1 MLHSFTN
8 IENDVFPASF
18 AQQRLWF
25 LDQLEPGSP
34 FYNIPQAISIQG
46 DLSIEALRLTFAEI
60 VRRHEALRT
69 TFSVVDGSPIQ
80 VIAKHLKLSLPV
92 IDLTSLTDLDRDV
105 ESARL
110 AAEEA
115 QKPFDLIRGPLV
127 RALLLALSADE
138 HVLLLTM
145 HHIVSDGW
153 SMGVLFRE
161 LGLIYEAFAAGKP
174 SPLPE
179 LPIQYA
185 DYASWQREWLQADA
199 LRTQLDYWKTQ
210 LADAP
215 PILELPKDK
224 QRPAVQRFRGAK
236 VVHYLPPTLT
246 EGLKQLSVNER
257 VTLFMTL
264 LAAFKVLLS
273 RYTNQDDIVVGSP
286 IANRTRAETEDLIG
300 FFVNT
305 LVLRTDLSGN
315 PTFRDVL
322 QRVKKVAVGAYAHQD
337 VPFEKL
343 VEELSPERDPSR
355 NPLFQVSFVLQN
367 ATRSQLV
374 LSGLTLLPL
383 EIHSG
388 TAKFDLS
395 LSILETPQGLK
406 ATWEYDTDL
415 FEAPRIAR
423 MVQHF
428 EMLLNGVIANPAA
441 RIRQLPLLP
450 ETERHRLLVD
460 WNQTAAKYPTD
471 KCIHNLFE
479 LQVKRTP
486 EAIALVDKERR
497 LTYGDLNNR
506 ANQLARYLQQQGVGL
521 ETLVGVCVE
530 RSAEMVIALLGI
542 LKAGG
547 AYVPLDPG
555 YPQQRLRFMLED
567 SKASVVLT
575 HTKLAKLLPSGDAQV
590 ICLDQESKNIGREC
604 EEDLGHLG
612 PPSTVGYVI
621 YTSGSTGRPKG
632 VAIEHRSAVT
642 LLYWAQEV
650 FSKEDLAGVLASTS
664 ICFDLSVF
672 ELFVPLSFGGKV
684 IIAEDALNLPTLT
697 CANEVTLINTVPSA
711 ISELLRVEAIPPSV
725 ITVNLAGEPL
735 PSSLVREIYQ
745 LPTIRRVFDLYGPT
759 EDTTYT
765 TYALRLPD
773 GPATIGRPIAN
784 TKIYLLDSFLAP
796 VPIGIP
802 GELYISGHGLA
813 RGYINQPQSTA
824 EKFVVNPFEDD
835 GGRLYKTG
843 DVARYR
849 NEGNIEFLGR
859 IDHQVKVRGYRIELG
874 EIEAAINEHSNVRE
888 SVVLVREDEPGDM
901 RLVAY
906 VVSGRK
912 EELEGGEDTS
922 HESDQVSQWEAVWD
936 ETYRQVTP
944 AEDPEFNIVGWNSS
958 YTGEAISSEEMREWV
973 DQTVARIVALKPGSV
988 LEIGC
993 GTGLLLFRIA
1003 SHCANYHATDV
1014 SEPVL
1019 ALLQEQLNAS
1029 TEYRHVT
1036 LSHQAAD
1043 DFRGIEANAFDTVIL
1058 NSVIQYFPSIDYLL
1072 NVIEGA
1078 VKAVRLGGSVF
1089 LGDVRSLP
1097 LLEAFH
1103 TAVQLQTASSVL
1115 TLGELQR
1122 RVRKQVDQEKEL
1134 VIDPNF
1140 FRLLKTHLSEI
1151 ARVEIQLKRGQYRNE
1166 LSQFRYDVTLHTGLD
1181 QSPQVELEQLDWT
1194 GQVSNLQTL
1203 RRIIIQ
1209 TKPQV
1214 LVIRDVPNARI
1225 DAAVRAHSL
1234 LQGQDELETV
1244 ATLRDIIAVVSTNG
1258 AVEPEHVWT
1267 LGEELGYVV
1276 EITFP
1281 QSGVP
1286 DNFDAV
1292 FRQGAPVELS
1302 TETDGMPSTWHKYAN
1317 KPVRSDLVRELE
1329 PELRKLLATKLPEHM
1344 MPSHFVVLDE
1354 LPRTANGKLD
1364 RKALPA
1370 PDQSRPE
1377 LDAPFVAP
1385 RTTMEEML
1393 ASVWADVLRLKTV
1406 GVHDNFFELGG
1417 HSLLGTQVISRL
1429 RTLFKRQLPLRWL
1442 FECPTVAT
1450 LTKKIEES
1458 ASAKPEENPPLV
1470 LAPRNEKLPLSFA
1483 QQRLWFLSQLEPES
1497 PFYNI
1502 ATAVRMCGLLDVAA
1516 LNSALNAVV
1525 NRHESLRTIFPLVD
1539 DEPVQLILENQSVS
1553 LPITDISERG
1563 EKDPESEAIGLLQ
1576 KEAVIPFDLARGPL
1590 LRARLIRVNNRD
1602 HIFLLTLHHIV
1613 TDGWSNA
1620 ILFRELEG
1628 FYTSYS
1634 QHKSFPLS
1642 EFKIQYADYAVWQR
1656 NWLKG
1661 ERLEKLTSFW
1671 KRHLSGAP
1679 FVLELPVDKPRP
1691 PIQTFNGADFSLK
1704 LSTELGNALKELSA
1718 GNGVTL
1724 FMTLMAAFQVF
1735 LSGYARRE
1743 DIIVGTDVANRS
1755 RVELEELIGFFV
1767 NLLPIRI
1774 DLSGNPTFTD
1784 LLARARN
1791 TMLDVYAH
1799 QELPFEKL
1807 VEELRPERD
1816 LRRNP
1821 LVQVLFVMQ
1830 NTAQQEL
1837 QLPDLTLAPFKF
1849 RDASS
1854 RFDLALFISEAEE
1867 ELICLWR
1874 YNPDLFEATTIAKM
1888 SDQFRALLSGIVE
1901 DPSAR
1906 IKAFG
1911 MLTRDDRRVKTME
1924 QSERKESEI
1933 KRLRTTRR
1941 KGIDL
1946 SQVSR
1951 VRTSSLEPGQSL
1963 PLVIEPS
1970 SADVDLA
1977 EWTISNKKT
1986 VDQHLLKHGAILF
1999 RGFAVN
2005 SVDEFEHIASASCPE
2020 LFGEYGDLPRE
2031 EQGGKIY
2038 GSTPYPADETIL
2050 FHNES
2055 SHMHRW
2061 PMLIWFYCVRAAAAG
2076 GETPIIDSRKIY
2088 QLMEREIRD
2097 RFERKGLKYVR
2108 NFSDGLDVSWQ
2119 HFFQTSDRTAV
2130 EEYCRRAEID
2140 FEWRRG
2146 NSLRTSQ
2153 NCPAVVRHPQTGE
2166 KLFFNQLQL
2175 HHISCLTPAV
2185 RESLLSMMK
2194 EEDLPRNVYYGDGLP
2209 IEDSVME
2216 YLRDL
2221 YSKLAVS
2228 FPWRERDVLML
2239 NNMLVAHSRNPFVG
2253 ERKILVA
2260 LGNLVSKDQI
2270 EHGEHQ
2276 HA

>member
-1 MLHSFTN
+1 MK
-8 IENDVFPASF
+8 NDVFPASF

-25 LDQLEPGSP
+25 LDQLEPGSS
-34 FYNIPQAISIQG
+34 FYNVPQAISIRG
-46 DLSIEALRLTFAEI
+46 DLNVEALRRTFQEI

-69 TFSVVDGSPIQ
+69 TFSVVDGSPVQ
-80 VIAKHLKLSLPV
+80 VIAKHLELSFPV
-92 IDLTSLTDLDRDV
+92 TDLTSLAKMDRDV
-105 ESARL
+105 EWARL

-115 QKPFDLIRGPLV
+115 QKPFDLTRGPLV

-138 HVLLLTM
+138 CVLLLTM

-161 LGLIYEAFAAGKP
+161 LGSIYEAFATGKR

-185 DYASWQREWLQADA
+185 DYAVWQREWLQDDA

-215 PILELPKDK
+215 PTFELPTDR
-224 QRPAVQRFRGAK
+224 QRPAIQRFRGAK
-236 VVHYLPPTLT
+236 VVGYLPPSLT
-246 EGLKQLSVNER
+246 EDLKQLSLDER
-257 VTLFMTL
+257 VTLYMTL
-264 LAAFKVLLS
+264 LAAFNVLLW
-273 RYTNQDDIVVGSP
+273 RYTNHNDLVIGSP

-322 QRVKKVAVGAYAHQD
+322 NRVKKVAVGAYAHQD

-395 LSILETPQGLK
+395 LSILETPEGLK

-415 FEAPRIAR
+415 FDASRISR

-428 EMLLNGVIANPAA
+428 EVLLNGVISNPAA
-441 RIRQLPLLP
+441 RIGQLPLLP
-450 ETERHRLLVD
+450 QAERHRLLID
-460 WNQTAAKYPTD
+460 WNETAAKYPTD

-479 LQVKRTP
+479 SQVKLTP
-486 EAIALVDKERR
+486 EAIALVDNKRR
-497 LTYGDLNNR
+497 LTYGELNSR
-506 ANQLARYLQQQGVGL
+506 ANQLAAYLHQQGVGV

-555 YPQQRLRFMLED
+555 YPQQRLQFMLED

-575 HTKLAKLLPSGDAQV
+575 HTKLAKLLSSGAAQV
-590 ICLDQESKNIGREC
+590 ICLDQEWMNIGRQS
-604 EEDLGHLG
+604 EEDLQKHG
-612 PPSTVGYVI
+612 PPSALAYVI

-642 LLYWAQEV
+642 LLHWAQEV
-650 FSKEDLAGVLASTS
+650 FSEEDLSGVLASTS

-672 ELFVPLSFGGKV
+672 ELFVPLSCGGKA
-684 IIAEDALNLPTLT
+684 IIAEDALNLPTLPY
-697 CANEVTLINTVPSA
+697 ADEVTLINTVPSA
-711 ISELLRVEAIPPSV
+711 IAELLRLGGIPPSV
-725 ITVNLAGEPL
+725 TTVNLAGEPL
-735 PSSLVREIYQ
+735 SSSLVRKIYQ
-745 LPTIRRVFDLYGPT
+745 LPTISRVFDLYGPT

-765 TYALRLPD
+765 TYALRRPD

-784 TKIYLLDSFLAP
+784 TKIYLLDSLLSPA
-796 VPIGIP
+796 PIGIP
-802 GELYISGHGLA
+802 GELYISGQGLA
-813 RGYINQPQSTA
+813 RGYLNRPQATA
-824 EKFVVNPFEDD
+824 EKFVVNPFEAN

-843 DVARYR
+843 DIARYKDD
-849 NEGNIEFLGR
+849 GNIEYVGR

-874 EIEAAINEHSNVRE
+874 EIEAAINEHCNVRE
-888 SVVLVREDEPGDM
+888 SVVLVREDEPGDL

-906 VVSGRK
+906 VVPGSK
-912 EELEGGEDTS
+912 KKLEGREGTS
-922 HESDQVSQWEAVWD
+922 HESDQVLQWEAVWD
-936 ETYRQVTP
+936 ETYRQVSRT
-944 AEDPEFNIVGWNSS
+944 ENPEFNIVGWNSS
-958 YTGEAISSEEMREWV
+958 YSGEAIPSEQMREWV
-973 DQTVARIVALKPGSV
+973 DKTVARIVQTNPRRV

-993 GTGLLLFRIA
+993 GTGLLLFPIA
-1003 SHCANYHATDV
+1003 SLCAKYHGTDV
-1014 SEPVL
+1014 SQPAV
-1019 ALLQEQLNAS
+1019 AALQEHLMLAG
-1029 TEYRHVT
+1029 TKYGHVT
-1036 LSHQAAD
+1036 LSNQAAH
-1043 DFRGIEANAFDTVIL
+1043 DFRTIEANAFDTVIL

-1072 NVIEGA
+1072 DVIEGA
-1078 VKAVRLGGSVF
+1078 VKAVKPGGSVF
-1089 LGDVRSLP
+1089 IGDVRSLP
-1097 LLEAFH
+1097 LLETFH
-1103 TAVQLQTASSVL
+1103 TAVQLQSASSSL
-1115 TLGELQR
+1115 TLSELQR

-1134 VIDPNF
+1134 VINPNF
-1140 FRLLKTHLSEI
+1140 FRLLKMHLSGI

-1166 LSQFRYDVTLHTGLD
+1166 LSQFRYDVTLHIGLN

-1194 GQVSNLQTL
+1194 GQVGDLRTL
-1203 RRIIIQ
+1203 RRLII
-1209 TKPQV
+1209 KNEPQV

-1225 DAAVRAHSL
+1225 DDAVRAQTF
-1234 LQGQDELETV
+1234 LQRPDEFETV
-1244 ATLRDIIAVVSTNG
+1244 ANLRETLVAVSTNA
-1258 AVEPEHVWT
+1258 AVEPEDVWA
-1267 LGEELGYVV
+1267 LGEEYGYVV
-1276 EITFP
+1276 EITWP
-1281 QSGVP
+1281 QSGRSG
-1286 DNFDAV
+1286 NFDAV
-1292 FRQGAPVELS
+1292 FRQGTPVDFG
-1302 TETDGMPSTWHKYAN
+1302 TETGELRGAWQKYAN
-1317 KPVRSDLVRELE
+1317 NPVRSDLVRQLE
-1329 PELRKLLATKLPEHM
+1329 PDLRNLLADKLPEHM
-1344 MPSHFVVLDE
+1344 MPSHFLILDE

-1364 RKALPA
+1364 RKVLPA

-1377 LDAPFVAP
+1377 LDAPFVGP
-1385 RTTMEEML
+1385 RTSTEKLL

-1406 GVHDNFFELGG
+1406 GINDNFFELGG

-1429 RTLFKRQLPLRWL
+1429 RDTLRRQLPLRWL
-1442 FECPTVAT
+1442 FAYPTVAT
-1450 LTKKIEES
+1450 LASKIEES
-1458 ASAKPEENPPLV
+1458 ASDKPEEIPPV
-1470 LAPRNEKLPLSFA
+1470 VRVPKNQKLPLSFA

-1497 PFYNI
+1497 PFYNV
-1502 ATAVRMCGLLDVAA
+1502 ATAFRVLGLLDVAA
-1516 LNSALNAVV
+1516 LNNALNAVV
-1525 NRHESLRTIFPLVD
+1525 SRHESLRTIFPVID
-1539 DEPVQLILENQSVS
+1539 DEPVQRILKKQSIS
-1553 LPITDISERG
+1553 LSFTDLSEQAE
-1563 EKDPESEAIGLLQ
+1563 EKAQSEATSLLK
-1576 KEAVIPFDLARGPL
+1576 KEAIIPFDLARGPL
-1590 LRARLIRVNNRD
+1590 LRASLVRVRDLD

-1613 TDGWSNA
+1613 SDGWSTA
-1620 ILFRELEG
+1620 ILFRELEEL
-1628 FYTSYS
+1628 YTAYS
-1634 QHKSFPLS
+1634 QNRACSLS
-1642 EFKIQYADYAVWQR
+1642 ELKIQYADYAVWQR
-1656 NWLKG
+1656 NWVKG
-1661 ERLEKLTSFW
+1661 ERLEELISFW
-1671 KRHLSGAP
+1671 KRHLSGAQLI
-1679 FVLELPVDKPRP
+1679 LELPADKPRP
-1691 PIQTFNGADFSLK
+1691 PLQTFNGADVTLK
-1704 LSTELGNALKELSA
+1704 LSRKLSNALNELSA

-1735 LSGYARRE
+1735 LSNYAARE
-1743 DIIVGTDVANRS
+1743 DIIVGTDVANRN
-1755 RVELEELIGFFV
+1755 RVELEELIGFFI

-1774 DLSGNPTFTD
+1774 DLSDDPTFTD
-1784 LLARARN
+1784 LLARVRN

-1799 QELPFEKL
+1799 QDLPFEKL

-1821 LVQVLFVMQ
+1821 LVQVLLVMQ

-1837 QLPDLTLAPFKF
+1837 KLPQLNLAPFKF
-1849 RDASS
+1849 CEASS
-1854 RFDLALFISEAEE
+1854 RFDLALFISEAEA
-1867 ELICLWR
+1867 ELTCLWR

-1888 SDQFRALLSGIVE
+1888 SDQFRALLACIVG
-1901 DPSAR
+1901 DPAAR
-1906 IKAFG
+1906 IKTFG
-1911 MLTRDDRRVKTME
+1911 VPRRAETRVKTLE
-1924 QSERKESEI
+1924 QSEGKKSEI
-1933 KRLRTTRR
+1933 GRLRTTRR

-1946 SQVSR
+1946 SQVQG
-1951 VRTSSLEPGQSL
+1951 VRTSSLEAEQSL
-1963 PLVIEPS
+1963 PLVIEPA
-1970 SADVDLA
+1970 SAEVDLA
-1977 EWTISNKKT
+1977 EWMTSNKNT
-1986 VDQHLLKHGAILF
+1986 VEQYLLKHGAILF
-1999 RGFAVN
+1999 RGFAVD
-2005 SVDEFEHIASASCPE
+2005 SVNEFERIASAFFPE

-2038 GSTPYPADETIL
+2038 GSTPYPADKTIL

-2061 PMLIWFYCVRAAAAG
+2061 PMLIWFYCVKAAAAG
-2076 GETPIIDSRKIY
+2076 GETPIIDSRKVY
-2088 QLMEREIRD
+2088 QLMEPAIRE

-2108 NFSDGLDVSWQ
+2108 NFTDNLDVSWQ
-2119 HFFQTSDRTAV
+2119 RFFHTSDQSVV

-2140 FEWRRG
+2140 FEWRGG
-2146 NSLRTSQ
+2146 NSLRISHK
-2153 NCPAVVRHPQTGE
+2153 CPAVVVHPQTGE
-2166 KLFFNQLQL
+2166 KVFFNQLQL

-2209 IEDSVME
+2209 IEDSAME
-2216 YLRDL
+2216 YLSDL
-2221 YSKLAVS
+2221 YGKLAIS

-2239 NNMLVAHSRNPFVG
+2239 NNMLVAHSRNPFAG

-2260 LGNLVSKDQI
+2260 LGNLVSKQQI

>member
-1 MLHSFTN
+1 MA
-8 IENDVFPASF
+8 NDVFPASF

-46 DLSIEALRLTFAEI
+46 DLNVEALRLTFEEI

-80 VIAKHLKLSLPV
+80 VIAKSLKLSLPV
-92 IDLTSLTDLDRDV
+92 IDLTSLTDSDRDV
-105 ESARL
+105 EYARL

-127 RALLLALSADE
+127 RALLLALSAE
-138 HVLLLTM
+138 NHVLLLTI

-179 LPIQYA
+179 LRIQYA
-185 DYASWQREWLQADA
+185 DYASWQREFLHEDA
-199 LRTQLDYWKTQ
+199 LRTQLDYWRTQ

-215 PILELPKDK
+215 PTLELPKDG
-224 QRPAVQRFRGAK
+224 QRPAIQRFRGAK
-236 VVHYLPPTLT
+236 VVHHLPLTLT

-264 LAAFKVLLS
+264 LAAFKVLLW
-273 RYTNQDDIVVGSP
+273 RYTNQDDIIVGSP

-367 ATRSQLV
+367 ATRSQLE

-395 LSILETPQGLK
+395 LSILETPEGLK
-406 ATWEYDTDL
+406 ATWEYDVDL
-415 FEAPRIAR
+415 FAAPRIAR

-428 EMLLNGVIANPAA
+428 EILLNGVIANPAA
-441 RIRQLPLLP
+441 GIGQLPLLL
-450 ETERHRLLVD
+450 ETERHQLLVG
-460 WNQTAAKYPTD
+460 WNETAAKYPTD
-471 KCIHNLFE
+471 ECIHNLFE

-486 EAIALVDKERR
+486 EAVALVDRERR
-497 LTYGDLNNR
+497 LTYGELNNR
-506 ANQLARYLQQQGVGL
+506 ANQVARYLQQRGVGL

-547 AYVPLDPG
+547 AYVPLDSS

-567 SKASVVLT
+567 SEASVVVT
-575 HTKLAKLLPSGDAQV
+575 QSKLAKLLSLSDAQV
-590 ICLDQESKNIGREC
+590 ICLDQEWNNIDRES
-604 EEDLGHLG
+604 EEDLGNPG
-612 PPSTVGYVI
+612 PPSTVAYVI

-684 IIAEDALNLPTLT
+684 IIAEDALNLPTLV
-697 CANEVTLINTVPSA
+697 CAHEVTLINTVPSA
-711 ISELLRVEAIPPSV
+711 ISELLRVEAIPPGV

-735 PSSLVREIYQ
+735 SCGLVREIYQ

-765 TYALRLPD
+765 TYALRRPD

-784 TKIYLLDSFLAP
+784 TKTYLLDPFLEP

-802 GELYISGHGLA
+802 GELYIAGQGLA
-813 RGYINQPQSTA
+813 RGYINRPQSTA
-824 EKFVVNPFEDD
+824 EKFVVNPFGDD

-849 NEGNIEFLGR
+849 DDGNIEYLGR

-874 EIEAAINEHSNVRE
+874 EIEAAINGHFNVRE

-906 VVSGRK
+906 VVPGRK
-912 EELEGGEDTS
+912 EKLAGREDTS
-922 HESDQVSQWEAVWD
+922 PASDQVSQWEAVWD
-936 ETYRQVTP
+936 ETYRQVGP

-958 YTGEAISSEEMREWV
+958 YTGEAIPAEEMREWV
-973 DQTVARIVALKPGSV
+973 DQTVARIVALNPGRV

-1003 SHCANYHATDV
+1003 SHSANYHATDV
-1014 SEPVL
+1014 SQPVL
-1019 ALLQEQLNAS
+1019 ALLQEQLKAG
-1029 TEYRHVT
+1029 TEYTHVT

-1043 DFRGIEANAFDTVIL
+1043 DFRGIEANTFDTVIL

-1078 VKAVRLGGSVF
+1078 VKAVGPGGSVF

-1103 TAVQLQTASSVL
+1103 TVVQLQTAGSSL

-1134 VIDPNF
+1134 VVDPNF

-1151 ARVEIQLKRGQYRNE
+1151 ARVVIQLKRGQYRNE
-1166 LSQFRYDVTLHTGLD
+1166 LSQFRYDVTLHIGLD
-1181 QSPQVELEQLDWT
+1181 QSPQLELEQLDWT
-1194 GQVSNLQTL
+1194 EVGNLQTL
-1203 RRIIIQ
+1203 RRLIVQ

-1225 DAAVRAHSL
+1225 DAAVRAQSF
-1234 LQGQDELETV
+1234 LQGQDESETV
-1244 ATLRDIIAVVSTNG
+1244 ASLREILAAVSEDA

-1267 LGEELGYVV
+1267 LGEEQGYVV
-1276 EITFP
+1276 EISFP
-1281 QSGVP
+1281 QSGLP
-1286 DNFDAV
+1286 GNFDAV
-1292 FRQGAPVELS
+1292 FRQGTPVDFV
-1302 TETDGMPSTWHKYAN
+1302 TETGGMRAAWQKYAN
-1317 KPVRSDLVRELE
+1317 NPVRSDLVRQLE
-1329 PELRKLLATKLPEHM
+1329 PELRKLLAAKLPEHM
-1344 MPSHFVVLDE
+1344 IPSHFLLLDE

-1370 PDQSRPE
+1370 PDQSRPK

-1385 RTTMEEML
+1385 RTSTEEML

-1417 HSLLGTQVISRL
+1417 HSLLGTQAISRL
-1429 RTLFKRQLPLRWL
+1429 RDLFKRQLPLRWL
-1442 FECPTVAT
+1442 FECPTVAA
-1450 LTKKIEES
+1450 LARKIEKSDLEES
-1458 ASAKPEENPPLV
+1458 ENKVPPLLRV
-1470 LAPRNEKLPLSFA
+1470 SRSEKLPLSFA

-1497 PFYNI
+1497 PFYNV
-1502 ATAVRMCGLLDVAA
+1502 ATAIRIHGLLDVAA
-1516 LNSALNAVV
+1516 LTNALNAVV

-1539 DEPVQLILENQSVS
+1539 DEPVQRILEKQSVYLS
-1553 LPITDISERG
+1553 FTDLSEQS
-1563 EKDPESEAIGLLQ
+1563 EKNAESEAISLL
-1576 KEAVIPFDLARGPL
+1576 KREAIIPLDLARGPL
-1590 LRARLIRVNNRD
+1590 LKASLVRVKNLD

-1613 TDGWSNA
+1613 SDGWSAA
-1620 ILFRELEG
+1620 ILFRELEEL
-1628 FYTSYS
+1628 YTAYS
-1634 QHKSFPLS
+1634 QNKPFPLS
-1642 EFKIQYADYAVWQR
+1642 ELKIQYADYAVWQR
-1656 NWLKG
+1656 NCLKG
-1661 ERLEKLTSFW
+1661 ERLKELISFW

-1691 PIQTFNGADFSLK
+1691 SIQTFNGADFSLK
-1704 LSTELGNALKELSA
+1704 LSSELSNALKELSA
-1718 GNGVTL
+1718 GKGVTL
-1724 FMTLMAAFQVF
+1724 FMTLMAAFQIL
-1735 LSGYARRE
+1735 LSSYARRE
-1743 DIIVGTDVANRS
+1743 DILVGTDVANRN
-1755 RVELEELIGFFV
+1755 RVELEELIGFFI

-1774 DLSGNPTFTD
+1774 DLSGDPTFTD
-1784 LLARARN
+1784 LLARVRN
-1791 TMLDVYAH
+1791 TMLDVYAY

-1837 QLPDLTLAPFKF
+1837 RLPGLNLAPFKF

-1854 RFDLALFISEAEE
+1854 RFDLALFISEADS
-1867 ELICLWR
+1867 ELTCLWR
-1874 YNPDLFEATTIAKM
+1874 YNPDLFEARTIARM
-1888 SDQFRALLSGIVE
+1888 SDQFRVLLARIVG

-1906 IKAFG
+1906 ITTFA
-1911 MLTRDDRRVKTME
+1911 MLIRAETRVKTME
-1924 QSERKESEI
+1924 QTERKESEI

-1946 SQVSR
+1946 SQVGG

-1963 PLVIEPS
+1963 PLVIEPAS
-1970 SADVDLA
+1970 EDVDLA
-1977 EWTISNKKT
+1977 DWTTSNKKT
-1986 VDQHLLKHGAILF
+1986 VEHYLLKHGAILF
-1999 RGFAVN
+1999 RGFDVD
-2005 SVDEFEHIASASCPE
+2005 SVSEFERTASAFCPE

-2061 PMLIWFYCVRAAAAG
+2061 PMLIWFYCVKAAAAG
-2076 GETPIIDSRKIY
+2076 GESPIIDSRKVY
-2088 QLMEREIRD
+2088 QLMEPALRD
-2097 RFERKGLKYVR
+2097 RFERKGLRYVR
-2108 NFSDGLDVSWQ
+2108 NFTDGLDVSWQ
-2119 HFFQTSDRTAV
+2119 DFFHTNDRSLL

-2140 FEWRRG
+2140 FEWRSG
-2146 NSLRTSQ
+2146 NSLRISQ
-2153 NCPAVVRHPQTGE
+2153 KCPAVVTHPQTGE
-2166 KLFFNQLQL
+2166 KVFFNQLQL

-2185 RESLLSMMK
+2185 RESLLSIME

-2221 YSKLAVS
+2221 YGKLAVS
-2228 FPWRERDVLML
+2228 FPWLERDVLML
-2239 NNMLVAHSRNPFVG
+2239 NNMLVAHSRNSFVG
-2253 ERKILVA
+2253 KRKIVVA
-2260 LGNLVSKDQI
+2260 LGNLISKEQI
-2270 EHGEHQ
+2270 AHGEHQ
-2276 HA
+2276 YA